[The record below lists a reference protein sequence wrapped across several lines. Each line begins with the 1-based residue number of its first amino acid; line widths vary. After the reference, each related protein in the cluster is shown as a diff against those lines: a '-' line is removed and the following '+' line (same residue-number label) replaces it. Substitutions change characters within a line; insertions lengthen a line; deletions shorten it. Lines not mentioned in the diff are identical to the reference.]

1 MKKSWES
8 LWHNKFFF
16 QNSNFLHR
24 GVQKSKMKEEI
35 LELSPILT
43 LFRPLG
49 MCFTFVNNCYGLCD
63 KTTQC
68 RSSCFLSLARKPH
81 LPNVH
86 FNPKFDF
93 EKFYKVNI
101 DICCLDSWF
110 EIISKS
116 TMPESTCKPCK
127 ILANKTWFSHFVGCE
142 MCGKGAQL
150 LFCVPSEIPF
160 FSSSHCILYAHCF
173 VRTDVIYYSAVLYF
187 FGW

>member
-1 MKKSWES
+1 MVVGGLLNPKDLTAAAPKALTQYFRMKKSWES

-86 FNPKFDF
+86 FNPNSNFENFDDL
-93 EKFYKVNI
+93 NI
-101 DICCLDSWF
+101 DICCLDWIQPSP
-110 EIISKS
+110 SRN
-116 TMPESTCKPCK
+116 
-127 ILANKTWFSHFVGCE
+127 AN
-142 MCGKGAQL
+142 
-150 LFCVPSEIPF
+150 
-160 FSSSHCILYAHCF
+160 YAMQ
-173 VRTDVIYYSAVLYF
+173 
-187 FGW
+187 